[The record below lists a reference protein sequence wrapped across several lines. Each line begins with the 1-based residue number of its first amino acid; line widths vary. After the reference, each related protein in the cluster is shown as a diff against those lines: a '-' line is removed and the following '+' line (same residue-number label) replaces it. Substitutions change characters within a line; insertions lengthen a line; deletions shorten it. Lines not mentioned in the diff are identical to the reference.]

1 MKEIVKVYRV
11 SYVDSKLDAP
21 LIHGTMVD
29 VRNFAKELWLEHRMD
44 KNLDM
49 HKFAIEEDY
58 YAFLDESDENV
69 ITFLKDYFVYSTDE
83 VCDVPLED
91 FQE

>member
-11 SYVDSKLDAP
+11 SYVDSPLDEP
-21 LIHGTMVD
+21 LIHGTMAD
-29 VRNFAKELWLEHRMD
+29 VRIFAKELWSEHGMD
-44 KNLDM
+44 KDLDM
-49 HKFAIEEDY
+49 HKFAVEEDY

-69 ITFLKDYFVYSTDE
+69 ITFLRDYFVYSTDE